1 VTRHRETRHVPYSAD
16 RMYAIV
22 ADVAAYPKF
31 LPWVTELAILSRESV
46 KGREVLNARMSVG
59 FSRFKESY
67 VSRVVLDPQNRT
79 VDVVQMEGPFRKLEN
94 HWRFVPDGEGCRIAF
109 EIDFEFRNPLL
120 NAVAGQAF
128 GLVLLR
134 MQDSFLERA
143 RALSKS
149 RLS

>member
-1 VTRHRETRHVPYSAD
+1 
-16 RMYAIV
+16 MYAIV

-31 LPWVTELAILSRESV
+31 LPWVTDLAILSRESV

-143 RALSKS
+143 RALSKQAS
-149 RLS
+149 

>member
-1 VTRHRETRHVPYSAD
+1 
-16 RMYAIV
+16 MYAIV